1 MDIGDL
7 AKTLSAVMEPF
18 YSIKASIQNSIA
30 PALLSFARATKQIT
44 ESAQTNFEKIRPV
57 ILSTVQGL
65 TTLSQIY
72 DTAEKL
78 GKRQFILVSHIPN
91 ELVERAL
98 AGEDVERLASEYLTT
113 DELIQRTAQYCGL
126 QDSLLLQQTI
136 KALYDGSYN
145 LAMLGLMAYLDRV
158 LSEQSG
164 MIKKINFRLRYETI
178 YRKINE
184 QGELYLDEM
193 EGKDFLVFLTYN
205 EAIDGIGDDEG
216 FDKEEPQEVN
226 RNWLMHGRTD
236 KVYTRLDCVKVLNM
250 IYGTIRL
257 GELGKADAI
266 EGGSNTLVQFKEG

>member
-18 YSIKASIQNSIA
+18 FSIKASIQNNVA

-98 AGEDVERLASEYLTT
+98 AGEDVDRLASEYLTT

-266 EGGSNTLVQFKEG
+266 DGGSNTLVQFKEG

>member
-18 YSIKASIQNSIA
+18 FSIKASIQNNVA

-98 AGEDVERLASEYLTT
+98 AGEDVDRLASEYLTT

-205 EAIDGIGDDEG
+205 EAIDGIGDDEE

-266 EGGSNTLVQFKEG
+266 DGGSNTLVQFKEG

>member
-7 AKTLSAVMEPF
+7 AKMLSAVMEPF
-18 YSIKASIQNSIA
+18 CSIKASIQNNIA

-250 IYGTIRL
+250 IYGTMRL

-266 EGGSNTLVQFKEG
+266 EGGSDTLVQFKEG

>member
-145 LAMLGLMAYLDRV
+145 LAMLGLMAYLDRA

-193 EGKDFLVFLTYN
+193 EGKDFLY
-205 EAIDGIGDDEG
+205 
-216 FDKEEPQEVN
+216 
-226 RNWLMHGRTD
+226 
-236 KVYTRLDCVKVLNM
+236 
-250 IYGTIRL
+250 
-257 GELGKADAI
+257 
-266 EGGSNTLVQFKEG
+266 S

>member
-18 YSIKASIQNSIA
+18 YSIKASIQNNIA

-145 LAMLGLMAYLDRV
+145 LAMLGLMAYLDRA

-178 YRKINE
+178 YRKRNE

-266 EGGSNTLVQFKEG
+266 DGGSNTLVQFKKG